1 MNGILSR
8 KKVKIY
14 LLHKELV
21 KRSWGV
27 NSGERM
33 EIIIM
38 EKSALQVDNKE
49 LPSFGK
55 ANSIY

>member
-1 MNGILSR
+1 M
-8 KKVKIY
+8 KMY

-27 NSGERM
+27 NSGVRL

-38 EKSALQVDNKE
+38 EKSVLQVGNK
-49 LPSFGK
+49 
-55 ANSIY
+55 